1 MQCRG
6 VNKTLTWT
14 CDVNVTALELETSQS
29 SELENIIDGNSLI
42 GEECEQ
48 QGPELGTLV
57 GTAFVARDMM
67 QIVDAL
73 NDDGM
78 LRYVGK

>member
-14 CDVNVTALELETSQS
+14 CDVNMTALELETSQS
-29 SELENIIDGNSLI
+29 SEIETLIDVNSLI

-48 QGPELGTLV
+48 QEPELGTLV

-73 NDDGM
+73 SEDGM